1 MKLRTDFIRA
11 AVEGTTADG
20 RAITAEQIQQMG
32 ASYSQDV
39 YNARI
44 WPEHIRG
51 VMPDGLFKALGDVIA
66 VKAERIKGGALDGK
80 MALYV
85 KIEPHPD
92 LITMVRSGQKV
103 HLSIEMQ
110 TKFAST
116 NGAYLM
122 GLGVTDS
129 PASLGTGIM
138 KFSTSNRTESVF
150 TDPQEYTEEPTAE
163 TFDTVGQPQQFTK
176 MMDFFTR
183 ELNGIRAERD
193 GLKTQLEQAQAN
205 YAALKSATATEI
217 KDLKSRIP
225 ADGYIFRPL
234 MTGNEDLDTV
244 KGWR

>member
-1 MKLRTDFIRA
+1 M
-11 AVEGTTADG
+11 
-20 RAITAEQIQQMG
+20 
-32 ASYSQDV
+32 
-39 YNARI
+39 
-44 WPEHIRG
+44 
-51 VMPDGLFKALGDVIA
+51 GDVVA

-150 TDPQEYTEEPTAE
+150 TDPEEYTEAPTE
-163 TFDTVGQPQQFTK
+163 EQFDTEGQSHQFTK

-183 ELNGIRAERD
+183 ELNAIRAERD

-205 YAALKSATATEI
+205 YAALKSATDAEI
-217 KDLKSRIP
+217 YDLKCQMP
-225 ADGYIFRPL
+225 ADGYTFRPL
-234 MTGNEDLDTV
+234 MTGNEGLEPV

>member
-1 MKLRTDFIRA
+1 MKLKTDFIRA
-11 AVEGTTADG
+11 AVEGRTADG
-20 RAITAEQIQQMG
+20 RDITAEQLQQIA
-32 ASYSQDV
+32 ASYHQDT

-51 VMPDGLFKALGDVIA
+51 VMPDGLFKALGDVVE

-80 MALYV
+80 TALYV

-92 LITMVRSGQKV
+92 LIAMVRNGQKV
-103 HLSIEMQ
+103 HLSVEIDPR
-110 TKFAST
+110 FADT
-116 NGAYLM
+116 GKAYLM

-138 KFSTSNRTESVF
+138 KFSTGNRTESAF
-150 TDPQEYTEEPTAE
+150 TELLEYTDTPTEEQ
-163 TFDTVGQPQQFTK
+163 FDTDGQPHQFTK

-193 GLKTQLEQAQAN
+193 ALKTELVQQQAN
-205 YAALKSATATEI
+205 YAALKSATDTEI
-217 KDLKSRIP
+217 EELKQQIP
-225 ADGYIFRPL
+225 ADGYQFRPL
-234 MTGNEDLDTV
+234 MTGNEDTHNV

>member
-1 MKLRTDFIRA
+1 MKLSTDFIRA

-20 RAITAEQIQQMG
+20 RDITAEQIQQMA

-150 TDPQEYTEEPTAE
+150 TDPQEYTEVPTE
-163 TFDTVGQPQQFTK
+163 EQFDATGQPQQFTK
-176 MMDFFTR
+176 MVDFFTR
-183 ELNGIRAERD
+183 ELNAIRAERD
-193 GLKTQLEQAQAN
+193 GLRTQLEQAQAN
-205 YAALKSATATEI
+205 YAALKSATDVEI
-217 KDLKSRIP
+217 HDLKCQIP
-225 ADGYIFRPL
+225 AKGYTFRPL
-234 MTGNEDLDTV
+234 MTGSEGLETV
-244 KGWR
+244 TGWR